1 MLKRFFVFLLV
12 VLLIF
17 FGLIAPAFSAPLRIF
32 PQTKEGV
39 PDWTQVSF
47 DNMGSVQDSNTGIL
61 DDLGMMDQLG
71 YNPSRSYR
79 EGDSVSKIIKVG
91 DLEILTRQKKDVGD
105 FLGGADLSKVSLG
118 EFPAINGAS
127 VNDLIQSV
135 PGFGK
140 VAAQSV
146 PLIQGIMS
154 GSPSQI
160 TSGGLGLAQSLS
172 PEVSGFLKS
181 NPWAANLPI
190 EQLIQGDWEGALSK
204 GVEIGLPMLIKEVPS
219 LAQVPIGDLFGSAM
233 SGDYKGLFSTG
244 AATLAN
250 KFGGT
255 ALANVPV
262 GDIVG
267 GLMSGD
273 YRGLLQTGINMS
285 VQEFAK
291 QFPALANAPIGALA
305 NINNFSMASIP
316 NIASMA
322 LATPWIRNQ
331 IIKNVP
337 GLANVPL
344 DSLLTI
350 FKAATAKV
358 DFPDQGAGIAPRA
371 LTGGG
376 SSFMSI
382 PCAGPACGNFEI
394 NQAKALIPADR
405 LNGLQFVVGSL
416 KSSKGQSTKGGI
428 GPLGKMFG
436 GKEPV
441 HIRPWGDDAN
451 VAMAALGV
459 NDAKGTA
466 QLGFYLRVC
475 IKPLF
480 LPRTCTPYA
489 IGPIPFKSV
498 HEGDVVVIQST
509 SPPPISAPD
518 IGGGGYSD
526 CGSSK
531 EKYGHKQYEDADKSK
546 LRDVSTGGAA
556 SGRNE
561 KLNNDAASS
570 FEKMRSDAAK
580 EGINLYALS
589 GYRSKEEQTT
599 LWNQQVAKQG
609 SEEAAAKI
617 SAPPGYSEHHTGYAI
632 DIGTSPSTDLSSSF
646 ESTPAYKWVQ
656 QNGKRYGFEQSFT
669 GQPGQGA
676 DEEAWHYRFVGSD
689 SARNTFSSAATLAS
703 SGQPSQGNVAAY
715 LGRISWG
722 ESSGGVNL
730 GTNDGEGP
738 YGEYQ
743 FIPTTRAEIK
753 RKYGVDGWSQNK
765 KERDQAVIALIKD
778 IGGQKTLDAIAAGNF
793 DLADQVLNGT
803 WTSLP
808 GGAESNWTSETL
820 AKYGRGNGGGGGV
833 TLVSS
838 NSASCGGIECPKTG
852 PCYLH
857 HPLPDGVITSAYG
870 PRGGRIH
877 HGVDLQSKGGYAGKG
892 DPVLAADDGQVI
904 ATPDFFDGQ
913 RNYGYRIE
921 ISHPQRSLVTT
932 SNHLASRNVQ
942 PGAKVKRGQ
951 RIATEGNTSGG
962 MPIHLH
968 FETQRGPGLVNGDFN
983 PVELQYQPAMR

>member
-1 MLKRFFVFLLV
+1 MLKRFFVFLLTA
-12 VLLIF
+12 LLLF
-17 FGLIAPAFSAPLRIF
+17 FGLVSPVIAAPF
-32 PQTKEGV
+32 PQTKEGI

-47 DNMGSVQDSNTGIL
+47 DNMGTVQDSNTGIL
-61 DDLGMMDQLG
+61 DDLGMMSQLG
-71 YNPSRSYR
+71 YNPSRSYK
-79 EGDSVSKIIKVG
+79 EGESISRIIKVG
-91 DLEILTRQKKDVGD
+91 DLEILTRERKNVGN
-105 FLGGADLSKVSLG
+105 FLGGANPNNVSLG

-127 VNDLIQSV
+127 INDLIQSV
-135 PGFGK
+135 PGFGN
-140 VAAQSV
+140 VAVQSV
-146 PLIQGIMS
+146 PLIQDILA

-160 TSGGLGLAQSLS
+160 TSGSLNLAATLS
-172 PEVSGFLKS
+172 PEVSSFLQA
-181 NPWAANLPI
+181 NPWASNLPI
-190 EQLIQGDWEGALSK
+190 EQIIQGDWEGAVNQ
-204 GVEIGLPMLIKEVPS
+204 GVAIGLPLLIREVPS
-219 LAQVPIGDLFGSAM
+219 LAQVPIGDLFGSAI
-233 SGDYKGLFSTG
+233 SGDYQGVLSTG
-244 AATLAN
+244 AQTLAN
-250 KFGGT
+250 QFGGA

-267 GLMSGD
+267 GALSGD
-273 YRGLLQTGINMS
+273 YRSLLQTGLNMS
-285 VQEFAK
+285 VQQLAR

-305 NINNFSMASIP
+305 NINNFSIASIP
-316 NIASMA
+316 NLASMA

-350 FKAATAKV
+350 FKAAIAKV

-376 SSFMSI
+376 ASFMSV

-428 GPLGKMFG
+428 GLLGKMFG

-451 VAMAALGV
+451 VAMAALSV
-459 NDAKGTA
+459 SDVKGTA

-475 IKPLF
+475 VKLPF
-480 LPRTCTPYA
+480 MPRTCTPYA

-518 IGGGGYSD
+518 ISGGGYSD
-526 CGSSK
+526 CGDD
-531 EKYGHKQYEDADKSK
+531 GN
-546 LRDVSTGGAA
+546 A
-556 SGRNE
+556 SGNTSG
-561 KLNNDAASS
+561 NTASS
-570 FEKMRSDAAK
+570 
-580 EGINLYALS
+580 ALS
-589 GYRSKEEQTT
+589 G
-599 LWNQQVAKQG
+599 
-609 SEEAAAKI
+609 
-617 SAPPGYSEHHTGYAI
+617 
-632 DIGTSPSTDLSSSF
+632 
-646 ESTPAYKWVQ
+646 
-656 QNGKRYGFEQSFT
+656 
-669 GQPGQGA
+669 
-676 DEEAWHYRFVGSD
+676 
-689 SARNTFSSAATLAS
+689 SAA
-703 SGQPSQGNVAAY
+703 QNNIAAY

-722 ESSGGVNL
+722 ESTGGVNI
-730 GTNDGEGP
+730 GTNDGDGP

-743 FIPTTRAEIK
+743 FIPTTRADIK

-765 KERDQAVIALIKD
+765 KERDQAAIALIKD
-778 IGGQKTLDAIAAGNF
+778 VGGQKTLNAIAAGNF

-808 GGAESNWTSETL
+808 GGAESNWTPETL
-820 AKYGRGNGGGGGV
+820 ARYGRGNGSSSGA

-838 NSASCGGIECPKTG
+838 TNASCGGIECPKTG
-852 PCYLH
+852 PCHLH
-857 HPLPDGVITSAYG
+857 HPLPNGVITSAYG

-877 HGVDLQSKGGYAGKG
+877 HGVDLQSRGGYAGNG

-904 ATPDFFDGQ
+904 ATPDFFSGQ

-942 PGAKVKRGQ
+942 PGTKVKRGQ
-951 RIATEGNTSGG
+951 RIAKEGNTSGG
-962 MPIHLH
+962 MPVHLH
-968 FETQRGPGLVNGDFN
+968 FETQRGPGVANGDFD
-983 PVELQYQPAMR
+983 PVTLQYQPSMR